1 MGNIITQATN
11 NANSYGIDDKGNL
24 SMNLNSTFT
33 AQTGIFQKGVKFT
46 DTIDAQGT
54 ATFAKGVTF
63 NGDITTFAKGVTFNG
78 DISTTSV
85 NGVNITNL
93 NSTVSKLNS
102 TVSTLSSGA
111 GAGSFTG
118 TVSAGTFTGTSANF
132 ETVSAT
138 TFTGSNIN
146 AYKLKFETQLQSTR
160 RIIVDDTTFYG
171 GNGINFKNGITFEN
185 TGSNGLTV
193 GAYSNALFNGGLTVS
208 GSTGATFNSSLTVAT
223 GSNAAFNGGLTAESG
238 VFRGLSLT
246 GGTGTVNMT
255 SYTLSAGTGVFGGLS
270 LTGGT
275 GTVNMTGYTL
285 SAGTG
290 VFSGLSL
297 TGGTGTVNMTGYTL
311 SAGTGVFGVLSA
323 GTGVFIGLSLSGG
336 TGTASM
342 TGYSLFAGTGTFTGL
357 LTASSFTGTSINAS
371 SGTFKGVLTA
381 SSFTG
386 TSINASSGTFTGVL
400 TANGGISLPSGAS
413 FNLIGNMTGIGQI
426 NASNCTFSGSGA
438 FGSLTSTN
446 MISAIG
452 GIQIGSSVN
461 KWQIKESTGP
471 TGAGLLCFAKN
482 GLATPYA
489 CIDTSGNLVAGTGYT
504 VPI

>member
-1 MGNIITQATN
+1 MGNIIAQATN

-24 SMNLNSTFT
+24 SMNANSTFT
-33 AQTGIFQKGVKFT
+33 AQTGVFNKGVQFN
-46 DTIDAQGT
+46 DIIDAKGT

-63 NGDITTFAKGVTFNG
+63 NSDVTTTTINGVDIT
-78 DISTTSV
+78 
-85 NGVNITNL
+85 
-93 NSTVSKLNS
+93 KLNS
-102 TVSTLSSGA
+102 TVSGLSSGA
-111 GAGSFTG
+111 GIGSFTG
-118 TVSAGTFTGTSANF
+118 TVSAGAFTGS
-132 ETVSAT
+132 SAT
-138 TFTGSNIN
+138 FDNITVNTLGNLSKQLKIQGSTGSNIN
-146 AYKLKFETQLQSTR
+146 LSNGGTINAETGEIR
-160 RIIVDDTTFYG
+160 NIVS
-171 GNGINFKNGITFEN
+171 NGINTLNITGTNGYFSQIYGANISSFYFTGAMGNFSNISTASNMSGYNNSFNNNGLYIYGGRGIEIITEPNNNNLINATGTLSYFKTVNAG
-185 TGSNGLTV
+185 TGS
-193 GAYSNALFNGGLTVS
+193 F
-208 GSTGATFNSSLTVAT
+208 
-223 GSNAAFNGGLTAESG
+223 
-238 VFRGLSLT
+238 
-246 GGTGTVNMT
+246 TGTVTANSIDAVSGKFSSNLT
-255 SYTLSAGTGVFGGLS
+255 AASLS
-270 LTGGT
+270 LSST

-285 SAGTG
+285 SARNGE
-290 VFSGLSL
+290 FSNNL
-297 TGGTGTVNMTGYTL
+297 T
-311 SAGTGVFGVLSA
+311 
-323 GTGVFIGLSLSGG
+323 LSGG

-342 TGYSLFAGTGTFTGL
+342 TGYSLFAGTGTFSGTVSASSFTGTSINASTGTFTGL

-371 SGTFKGVLTA
+371 TGTFTGLTA

-386 TSINASSGTFTGVL
+386 TSINASNGTFT
-400 TANGGISLPSGAS
+400 GGISLPTGAN
-413 FNLIGNMTGIGQI
+413 FNLIGNMTGTGQI